1 VKNVLTRN
9 KGGVLLLLILRYI
22 FSIIA
27 VFFAVY
33 GLFTKNFEP
42 FMILFLALTFLIMGL
57 EEFQKKRKIWG
68 GVMIVVFL
76 YSILV
81 TVQAFLYR

>member
-1 VKNVLTRN
+1 
-9 KGGVLLLLILRYI
+9 
-22 FSIIA
+22 

-33 GLFTKNFEP
+33 GLFTKNFDYQP

-76 YSILV
+76 YSLLV